1 MGVMAKARKARKP
14 AKPRK
19 VAKSTQTSAPRRPGA
34 APPPSGPK
42 WTLEALIQAV
52 NATTIDEDVA
62 LLKRAGILTKS
73 GKLARRYTSWGDKV
87 SRTPEI
93 NELGEMEG

>member
-1 MGVMAKARKARKP
+1 M
-14 AKPRK
+14 
-19 VAKSTQTSAPRRPGA
+19 A
-34 APPPSGPK
+34 APPSKPVE
-42 WTLEALIQAV
+42 WTVDALTQALKETSV
-52 NATTIDEDVA
+52 DEDIA

-93 NELGEMEG
+93 NESGEMHD

>member
-1 MGVMAKARKARKP
+1 MAKTRKARKP

-19 VAKSTQTSAPRRPGA
+19 AAKSARASAAQRPGA
-34 APPPSGPK
+34 APPPSGPE
-42 WTLEALIQAV
+42 WTVEALTQAL
-52 NATTIDEDVA
+52 NSTSIDEDVA
-62 LLKRAGILTKS
+62 LLKRAGILNKR
-73 GKLARRYTSWGDKV
+73 GKLAKRYTSWGNKV